1 MSRLTNTSL
10 HKNHPIMDNVN
21 VNMRTKQK
29 PNPSGKKLTR
39 SRWNINVSRAVRARP
54 ADAQKCQR
62 HHIRATRMNRQHLH
76 EWHLSIFSYLR
87 HVLATFSAL
96 TRGQGST
103 QLHHLL
109 HVAGKEPTS
118 EYLKAA
124 SAYLTDDLFGSL
136 TRLTQ
141 GPRGQTSTNAFLEY
155 MHVFETGGLSQKWAF
170 FNEGDIMRHYD

>member
-124 SAYLTDDLFGSL
+124 QCILDRRSL
-136 TRLTQ
+136 WKLDSLDSGAER
-141 GPRGQTSTNAFLEY
+141 TNVNKRISGIY
-155 MHVFETGGLSQKWAF
+155 GCV
-170 FNEGDIMRHYD
+170 